1 MIRTTIIA
9 HQAICWTATAV
20 LLSPGLAAAQSQ
32 RPTGYPRSANERS
45 GGPVTWSLVYTA
57 DVIANAAGGTAR
69 GIRYLD
75 NLDAQV
81 AVDADRL
88 VGWRG
93 ARAFV
98 YAIYNNGTRFSPVL
112 TGDFQVVSN
121 IETEV
126 RAARL
131 FEAWVEQDIGT
142 RASLKAG
149 LYNLN
154 SEFDTTLAGT
164 LFLLSSHGIGHDI
177 AQSGRRGPS
186 IFPVTSVGVRGEV
199 ALDDHWLARAA
210 VLDAV
215 PGDPTRPAATA
226 IRFGRRDGALV
237 IAELA
242 RLGARTKLA
251 VGSWRYIAKLP
262 PIADLPRNDDGNRGA
277 YALVEHQFTG
287 AQRGGTGV
295 GGWLRYGF
303 ADRRYNPAAHYLGGG
318 LVRTGLGAARADD
331 QIGISF
337 AAVRFGPR
345 YRRIEQV
352 GPGEL
357 VVEAAYRRVMRR
369 WLTIEPAAQWIAHP
383 GGRRDIGDAL
393 VVALRIKVGR

>member
-1 MIRTTIIA
+1 MA
-9 HQAICWTATAV
+9 LC
-20 LLSPGLAAAQSQ
+20 LPGLAVAQTQ

-45 GGPVTWSLVYTA
+45 GGPVTWSAVYTA
-57 DVIANAAGGTAR
+57 DTIANVAGGKAR
-69 GIRYLD
+69 GVRYLD
-75 NLDAQV
+75 NLDLQV
-81 AVDADRL
+81 AVDAERL
-88 VGWRG
+88 LGWRG
-93 ARAFV
+93 ARAFG
-98 YAIYNNGTRFSPVL
+98 YAIYNNGTRFSPAL
-112 TGDFQVVSN
+112 TGDFQVASN
-121 IETEV
+121 IETGV

-131 FEAWVEQDIGT
+131 FEAWIEQDIGA

-164 LFLLSSHGIGHDI
+164 LFLLSSHGIGPDI

-199 ALDDHWLARAA
+199 ALDDRWLVRAA

-226 IRFGRRDGALV
+226 IRFGRRDGVLV

-242 RLGARTKLA
+242 RLGTRTKVA

-262 PIADLPRNDDGNRGA
+262 QVDDMPREEDGNRGA

-287 AQRGGTGV
+287 PQRGGAGI
-295 GGWLRYGF
+295 GGWLRYGL

-318 LVRTGLGAARADD
+318 LVRTGLGKTRGDD
-331 QIGISF
+331 QIGLSF

-345 YRRIEQV
+345 YRRVEQV
-352 GPGEL
+352 GAGEL
-357 VVEAAYRRVMRR
+357 IVEAAYRRVVRR
-369 WLTIEPAAQWIAHP
+369 WLSLEPAAQWIAHP
-383 GGRRDIGDAL
+383 GGRRDVGNAL
-393 VVALRIKVGR
+393 VLALRVKVGR